1 MKTLLAALVVIAL
14 AGHARADDAP
24 KLLGKWEVTKS
35 TGDTPAGTVV
45 EFQKGGKLT
54 ATVTIE
60 DKAVKLDGTYKLDGK
75 KLTVALT
82 LNEQKLEHDFT
93 ATFKG
98 DDGLELED
106 ADGKVDTLTKKK

>member
-1 MKTLLAALVVIAL
+1 MKKLLATLVVVAL
-14 AGHARADDAP
+14 AGHARADDAS

-45 EFQKGGKLT
+45 DFQKDGKVT

-60 DKAVKLDGTYKLDGK
+60 DKEVKLDGTYKLDGK
-75 KLTVALT
+75 KLTVKLT
-82 LNEQKLEHDFT
+82 LNEQKLEHDFS

-98 DDGLELED
+98 DDGLELEN
-106 ADGKVDTLTKKK
+106 ADGKVDTLKKKK